1 MELHEKSWN
10 FMNIMKIHE
19 NHEISWKSTKIAYIP
34 LPLATLPSPSQNHWF
49 RLGIWGPRGAA
60 GMEFRGFPWKF
71 VKLHD
76 VSWCFVEFHEIPWN
90 FMISSQ
96 FQCFHRNER
105 FGWISLANT
114 IWITTVS
121 AKGENRLDGA
131 GVWWACLFIAQKARS
146 GTEFRENHV
155 KSTGFHDF
163 RAARGTPSEYQ
174 GNDRLHSLL
183 GSLQFRRNAVFHEIS
198 INLIKKWKC

>member
-1 MELHEKSWN
+1 MEIRGLSWN
-10 FMNIMKIHE
+10 FMKFHDVAWI
-19 NHEISWKSTKIAYIP
+19 
-34 LPLATLPSPSQNHWF
+34 
-49 RLGIWGPRGAA
+49 
-60 GMEFRGFPWKF
+60 F
-71 VKLHD
+71 VK
-76 VSWCFVEFHEIPWN
+76 FHEIPWN

-131 GVWWACLFIAQKARS
+131 GVRWACLFIAQKARS
-146 GTEFRENHV
+146 GVGFRENHV
-155 KSTGFHDF
+155 KSTDFHDF

-183 GSLQFRRNAVFHEIS
+183 GSLQLRRNAVFHEIS
-198 INLIKKWKC
+198 INIIKEWKCQGSYFLHQKVEFHIKGWIFMISRYWAPQNH